1 MSQIRIA
8 TARLRWNESNSVPS
22 IPHLL
27 RGAIASQFPDQ
38 PIFHQHTEKGFIYRY
53 PMIHYRWD
61 NKEAMIFAFG
71 EGADSLLNVQ
81 FLDNPFRLGDK
92 TYCIADVQFALST
105 HKIVESSRLMRF
117 FFRSPW
123 LPLNQKNY
131 AKYQHLT
138 KYEQQIELDRL
149 AVANILSALKGLNI
163 FFQDRLYVGFV
174 CNKSRV
180 CRYKDTSLL
189 GFQGTLLTNIDL
201 PSGFAIGKAVSHG
214 YGWLERVGTA
224 T

>member
-1 MSQIRIA
+1 M
-8 TARLRWNESNSVPS
+8 NVP
-22 IPHLL
+22 
-27 RGAIASQFPDQ
+27 
-38 PIFHQHTEKGFIYRY
+38 
-53 PMIHYRWD
+53 
-61 NKEAMIFAFG
+61 
-71 EGADSLLNVQ
+71 
-81 FLDNPFRLGDK
+81 FLDSPFRLGDK
-92 TYCIADVQFALST
+92 TYCVADVQFALST
-105 HKIVESSRLMRF
+105 HKIVESPRLMRF

-123 LPLNQKNY
+123 LPFNQKNY

-163 FFQDRLYVGFV
+163 FFQDRLYAGFV

-224 T
+224 S